1 MIHRRFF
8 GVLFVAGLG
17 GAAIACSS
25 SGSGSSPD
33 GGSSGG
39 ATSSGTGA
47 GPNGGASNGGM
58 SSGGASAGSGGTGGT
73 AGSTGGSSNGGAGGT
88 AGSGGVS
95 ANGGVGGMAGS
106 GGVSATGGAGGTAG
120 SGGTSSSGGADSGTD
135 HDAGKRGTLLGAY
148 CGNSTTNL
156 VAFEQWLGRP
166 VDGIL
171 GYTGGASWDDFD
183 GSVGYETNLWSP
195 LDRRVLWSVPL
206 IPTGATLEDAAAGM
220 YNDHYKKA
228 AQQLAAY
235 RPQDGVQYV
244 RTGWEFNGNWMTW
257 TAQGKAQAFVG
268 AFQQFVTTFRSVS
281 NRFVFEWNVNVGDVG
296 MNPED
301 AYPGDAYVDIIGMD
315 FYWNLQYDPTDPE
328 QAWSGKETEKYG
340 LDWHQQFASMHGK
353 PTAYSEWGVMSDGA
367 GPYIDHVKA
376 WFASHD
382 VVYAS
387 YWNSNADFSGELSAG
402 QYPNAGA
409 EFQKDFGP

>member
-1 MIHRRFF
+1 MIHRQFCGAF
-8 GVLFVAGLG
+8 WVTGLG
-17 GAAIACSS
+17 VAAIACSS
-25 SGSGSSPD
+25 SGSGPSPD

-39 ATSSGTGA
+39 AGTTSTETGGSEHGGASSGNGGA
-47 GPNGGASNGGM
+47 AARDGGASNGGASGANGGATT
-58 SSGGASAGSGGTGGT
+58 SSGGLDDGGSGNGG
-73 AGSTGGSSNGGAGGT
+73 TGGSSNGGAGGT
-88 AGSGGVS
+88 AGDGGVS
-95 ANGGVGGMAGS
+95 ANGGASGSANGGSDA
-106 GGVSATGGAGGTAG
+106 
-120 SGGTSSSGGADSGTD
+120 GTD
-135 HDAGKRGTLLGAY
+135 HDAGKRGPLLGAY

-220 YNDHYKKA
+220 YNDHYTKA

-244 RTGWEFNGNWMTW
+244 RTGWEFNGNWMAW
-257 TAQGKAQAFVG
+257 TAQGKAQAFIG

-281 NRFVFEWNVNVGDVG
+281 KRFVFEWNVNVGDVG

-315 FYWNLQYDPTDPE
+315 FYWNLQYDPADPE

-340 LDWHQQFASMHGK
+340 LDWHQQFASTHGK

-367 GPYIDHVKA
+367 GPYIDHAKA

-382 VVYAS
+382 VVYDS
-387 YWNSNADFSGELSAG
+387 YWNSNTDFSGELSGG

-409 EFQKDFGP
+409 EFQKDFGR